1 MQKSDRLKE
10 KARMGEIITQIPH
23 LSGGSNMDMALN
35 DSDKIKTHKNMF
47 ED

>member
-1 MQKSDRLKE
+1 
-10 KARMGEIITQIPH
+10 ITQIPH

-35 DSDKIKTHKNMF
+35 DCDKIKTYKNMF